1 MSFAEAW
8 AIYLEWVTSGRG
20 SEGLPHLQEAL
31 DVLEESQEEMEESGY
46 LYL

>member
-20 SEGLPHLQEAL
+20 AEGIPHLQEAL
-31 DVLEESQEEMEESGY
+31 DVLEDSYEEMQENGY
-46 LYL
+46 SYL